1 MGPRPGSCLSTASLQ
16 LSALPITLRFR
27 RPLPKCQRIA
37 APPHQAYIS
46 PSHLRT
52 FEEASA
58 SILSLL
64 PPPTTDN
71 MASRSSSFSSVS
83 SSRSRA
89 SSDTQETMQI
99 FVKNVAGDTFP
110 ITIPQT
116 TSVGTLRSLLA
127 LRTTPPENDLRLVF
141 AGRHLSPA
149 EPLSAY
155 NVARE
160 STLHMALPIRGGAP
174 KKIRCNF
181 KDCRDAAQR
190 IVGDCGFCQG
200 HFCGKHRML
209 ESHACPGLEDC
220 KQEEKDR
227 NREKLES
234 EKTVA
239 IKGI

>member
-16 LSALPITLRFR
+16 LSAIPITLRFR

-64 PPPTTDN
+64 PHPTTDN

-116 TSVGTLRSLLA
+116 TSVATLRSLLA
-127 LRTTPPENDLRLVF
+127 LRTNLPENDLRLVF

-155 NVARE
+155 NVTRE
-160 STLHMALPIRGGAP
+160 STLHMALP
-174 KKIRCNF
+174 
-181 KDCRDAAQR
+181 
-190 IVGDCGFCQG
+190 VGDCGFCQG